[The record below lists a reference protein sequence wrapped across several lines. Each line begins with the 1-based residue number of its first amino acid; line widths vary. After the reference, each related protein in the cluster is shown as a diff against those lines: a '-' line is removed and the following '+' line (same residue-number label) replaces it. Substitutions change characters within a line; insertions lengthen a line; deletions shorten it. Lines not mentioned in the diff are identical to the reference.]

1 MQWISTDIAVPKKP
15 IRVLV
20 KIDFGTDTVVD
31 IAEYFG
37 CGSWECGGQIVK
49 VVAWM
54 PLPE

>member
-1 MQWISTDIAVPKKP
+1 MVWIKTELAVPKKP
-15 IRVLV
+15 VRVLV

-31 IAEYFG
+31 IGEYFG
-37 CGSWECGGQIVK
+37 AGSWECQGEVVN